1 MNLKFR
7 DSLPEKPNSATY
19 VTKMSPDSAEE
30 IFAVRRVLEAFAVE
44 EVSRLATPDQI
55 QNLERLYLEFLDAAR
70 ARYTRLFLRED
81 FSLHEMI
88 WEISCNEYLQAALRR
103 IVLPIFAY
111 TTIHIVSRRA
121 FDLLQDALSHLP
133 LLEAIKSKDPAAAR
147 RALLVALD
155 DWLSDIREYV
165 FVSWKDKVRSFNRFR
180 MNIIRKATSSFPTT
194 PGPDEAKLFRSS
206 CQKPSHSFVMASS
219 SANPETFWENG
230 VRGVLL
236 ASSVISCN
244 DLTWEEDEF
253 HGRCPK
259 WQLEAVD
266 P

>member
-1 MNLKFR
+1 
-7 DSLPEKPNSATY
+7 
-19 VTKMSPDSAEE
+19 MSPDSAEE

-70 ARYTRLFLRED
+70 ARYTRLFLRKD

-180 MNIIRKATSSFPTT
+180 MNIIRKATSSFPRR
-194 PGPDEAKLFRSS
+194 PARMRPNCS
-206 CQKPSHSFVMASS
+206 
-219 SANPETFWENG
+219 
-230 VRGVLL
+230 GVLVRSPRTVL
-236 ASSVISCN
+236 LWRVHPRIPRLFGKTGCEVCFWPA
-244 DLTWEEDEF
+244 
-253 HGRCPK
+253 
-259 WQLEAVD
+259 QLFPATT
-266 P
+266 